1 MNGSGKFYGKY
12 RGIVVNNVDP
22 MQLGRLLVQVPEV
35 SSISQW
41 AEPCAPLAGPPGPPM
56 GVYLVPPVGT
66 GVWVEFEKGDPD
78 HPICVGCRWGG
89 QSGIPIQ
96 AWAGLPTSPSIVLQT
111 LGQNSIVISDVTG
124 AKGGIM
130 LKTPSG
136 AMISISESSIIISNG
151 QGAII
156 ALDGPS
162 VGINN
167 GALKVP

>member
-1 MNGSGKFYGKY
+1 
-12 RGIVVNNVDP
+12 
-22 MQLGRLLVQVPEV
+22 
-35 SSISQW
+35 
-41 AEPCAPLAGPPGPPM
+41 
-56 GVYLVPPVGT
+56 
-66 GVWVEFEKGDPD
+66 
-78 HPICVGCRWGG
+78 
-89 QSGIPIQ
+89 
-96 AWAGLPTSPSIVLQT
+96 
-111 LGQNSIVISDVTG
+111 
-124 AKGGIM
+124 M